1 MPALRANSSS
11 QPASSSNNRSF
22 LKPGD
27 RLRRRPHPFF
37 IATKWMSRSAH
48 AASQSIPVLDSLHHN
63 FPEEIPLRR
72 RQFLATLPLAI
83 AGSSAY
89 VPASGA
95 SQANAQPQDSSAPL
109 PKYQASGDE
118 RFIRPDVHA
127 GDRPSG
133 ASFASRSPAL
143 GCSGAAGTAHPIATQ
158 VGIEML
164 KRGGSAVDASVA
176 INACLGFMEPTS
188 SGLGGDCFAFVWD
201 PKKRKVL
208 GMASS
213 GKSPRSLSLA
223 TARARGKNGVLPPLG
238 AISVST
244 PGALEGWWALHQRFG
259 KLKWAEL
266 FDPAIHF
273 CESGVPTPQ
282 IIGWYIKRNLQ
293 IFLRPGAGVEETANA
308 MHTYAPDGKMPN
320 EYDVRRNP
328 DLART
333 YKLIAEGGRDA
344 FYEGPIAQTID
355 AYFKRIGGWLSVED
369 LRDMHAEWLDPLVTN
384 YRGVDVCGMAANT
397 QGLATL
403 QILNILENFDL
414 RGMGYQSSQAL
425 HVMVEAKR
433 LAYEDRARYYAD
445 PHFAKIP
452 IDWLN
457 SKEYAKERAKLIS
470 LDKILAPIYPGQ
482 APSHGD
488 TTYFSTAD
496 SDGLMVSQ
504 IQSNFRGMG
513 SGLVADG
520 LGFMFQDRGE
530 LFSLKDGHPNLY
542 APGKRPF
549 QTIIPGFALRN
560 GEPWLAFGV
569 MGGDMQPQGQTQIV
583 VNRVDYGLDV
593 QACADSPRWHHE
605 GSSQSM
611 GEDLPGLDPKGILR
625 LEAGVPIETR
635 KALIELGWPMGTSD
649 GGFGRYECI
658 EIRGHSDG
666 PYAGRVYAA
675 GSEMRADGCALAY

>member
-1 MPALRANSSS
+1 M
-11 QPASSSNNRSF
+11 
-22 LKPGD
+22 
-27 RLRRRPHPFF
+27 
-37 IATKWMSRSAH
+37 
-48 AASQSIPVLDSLHHN
+48 
-63 FPEEIPLRR
+63 RR
-72 RQFLATLPLAI
+72 RQFLATLPLAV
-83 AGSSAY
+83 AGSSVAAG
-89 VPASGA
+89 VPIAA
-95 SQANAQPQDSSAPL
+95 AQTPSPSPNSDKEL
-109 PKYQASGDE
+109 PKFQPPTDD
-118 RFIRPDVHA
+118 RFLRPDVHA
-127 GDRPSG
+127 GDRPAG
-133 ASFASRSPAL
+133 ASFSSRSPAL
-143 GCSGAAGTAHPIATQ
+143 GCNGAAGTAHPIATQ
-158 VGIEML
+158 IGIDML
-164 KRGGSAVDASVA
+164 KRGGSAVDAAIA

-188 SGLGGDCFAFVWD
+188 SGLGGDCYAFVWD
-201 PKKRKVL
+201 PKLSKVVS
-208 GMASS
+208 MASS

-223 TARARGKNGVLPPLG
+223 TVRARAKNGVIPPLG

-244 PGALEGWWALHQRFG
+244 PGALAGWWALHQRYG

-266 FDPAIHF
+266 FEPAIHY
-273 CESGVPTPQ
+273 CENGAPNPQ
-282 IIGWYIKRNLQ
+282 IIGWYIKRNLAA
-293 IFLRPGAGVEETANA
+293 FLRPTSGVEETVNA
-308 MHTYAPDGKMPN
+308 MHTYAPGGTPPN

-344 FYEGPIAQTID
+344 FYEGPIADTID
-355 AYFKRIGGWLSVED
+355 AYFKRIGGWLSKED
-369 LRDMHAEWLDPLVTN
+369 LRDHQAEWIDPLVTN
-384 YRGVDVCGMAANT
+384 YRGVDVCGMGANT

-403 QILNILENFDL
+403 QMLNILENFDL
-414 RGMGYQSSQAL
+414 RGMGFQSPQAL
-425 HVMVEAKR
+425 HVMTEAKR

-457 SKEYAKERAKLIS
+457 SKDYAKQRAQLIS
-470 LDKILAPIYPGQ
+470 LDKILTPIYPGQ

-496 SDGLMVSQ
+496 SDGMMVSQ

-530 LFSLKDGHPNLY
+530 LFSLQDGHPNLY

-549 QTIIPGFALRN
+549 QTIIPGFATRN
-560 GEPWLAFGV
+560 GAPWLAFGV
-569 MGGDMQPQGQTQIV
+569 MGGDMQPQGQTQII

-593 QACADSPRWHHE
+593 QSAADSPRWHHE

-611 GEDLPGLDPKGILR
+611 GEDPPNLGPTGILR
-625 LEAGVPIETR
+625 LEAGVPTATR
-635 KALIELGWPMGTSD
+635 QALIDLGWPMGASD

-658 EIRGHSDG
+658 ELRHQHPG
-666 PYAGRVYAA
+666 PYEGRVYAA